1 MSIAQRINILSE
13 LGFISSAEKELLIKE
28 SQILSPNNADKMSE
42 NVIGVFGLPMS
53 IATNFLINDKEYIVP
68 MVVEEPSIV
77 AGVSGAAK
85 IIKRSGGFEAKMTE
99 SLLIGQIQVLSLN
112 DINEAVSIL
121 EKNKNNLLK
130 KANEILPNLI
140 KRGGGV
146 KELEIHPITL
156 KKESTIVLNLLL
168 DTKDAMGAN
177 LVNTLCENLANY
189 LENLI
194 GGKVGLRI
202 LSNLSDR

>member
-1 MSIAQRINILSE
+1 MSVAQRIKILSE
-13 LGFISSAEKELLIKE
+13 LGFISSAEKEFLIKE

-53 IATNFLINDKEYIVP
+53 IATNFLINNKEYIVP

-85 IIKRSGGFEAKMTE
+85 IIRKSGGFEAKMNE

-121 EKNKNNLLK
+121 EKSKDNLMK
-130 KANEILPNLI
+130 KANESLPNLI

-146 KELEIHPITL
+146 KEIEIHRITL
-156 KKESTIVLNLLL
+156 KKESTVIVHLLV

-177 LVNTLCENLANY
+177 LVNSLCENLANH
-189 LENLI
+189 L
-194 GGKVGLRI
+194 
-202 LSNLSDR
+202 